1 MATTLTP
8 PGGLLPALAGDLRK
22 RAVVIGVFFLI
33 TEVAAIAG
41 KLLRSSVASDPAYVL
56 GAGSDMSL
64 FLGSFFELLL
74 VVAVIGTA
82 VALYPLIKMQN
93 ESVALGYVF
102 VRFLEAV
109 LITVGAVSV
118 LAVVTLR
125 QGAEAAAGALNS
137 GALAIVNDALVAVF
151 DWTFILGPNL
161 FLGLNS
167 ALLAYLMYKSGLVPR
182 FIAQLGLVGGTLIV
196 VSGTSMLF
204 GVYELTS
211 SWPVIM
217 AVPVFAWEVSFALW
231 LIVKGFKTPSS
242 DARGVEV
249 PAQTTPTHQPVSGTR
264 DDFGS

>member
-1 MATTLTP
+1 
-8 PGGLLPALAGDLRK
+8 
-22 RAVVIGVFFLI
+22 
-33 TEVAAIAG
+33 
-41 KLLRSSVASDPAYVL
+41 
-56 GAGSDMSL
+56 MSI

-74 VVAVIGTA
+74 VAAVIGTA
-82 VALYPLIKMQN
+82 VALYPLIKQQN

-125 QGAEAAAGALNS
+125 RGAEAAAGAVDS
-137 GALAIVNDALVAVF
+137 GALATANDALVAIF

-182 FIAQLGLVGGTLIV
+182 LIAQLGLVGGTLIV

-211 SWPVIM
+211 SWPLIM

-231 LIVKGFKTPSS
+231 LILKGFRTPSS
-242 DARGVEV
+242 DVQGVEL
-249 PAQTTPTHQPVSGTR
+249 PATVTVA
-264 DDFGS
+264 